1 MQIKKLN
8 SKAIVPS
15 KQIDNAGFDLA
26 VQLPER
32 TWTGYDE
39 KGNEVEHKAC
49 NYPLLP
55 NEFKTFKTGLA
66 IYLEDPKLVGLIAS
80 RSKLGTQK
88 GIVVTQGFGTLD
100 SNYQGELMISL
111 HNLSDEPFIIEDSM
125 LVAQL
130 IVCKMPL
137 VTHFTEVE
145 EFTEGTKRGSMGIN
159 CEDLRVI
166 VETAYNEG
174 DIE

>member
-8 SKAIVPS
+8 NRAIVPS
-15 KQIDNAGFDLA
+15 KQVGNAGFDLA
-26 VQLPER
+26 VQVPDTCETTLDAV
-32 TWTGYDE
+32 TG
-39 KGNEVEHKAC
+39 KNSVKLFPNEHK
-49 NYPLLP
+49 
-55 NEFKTFKTGLA
+55 TFGTGLA
-66 IYLEDPKLVGLIAS
+66 VYLENPQLVGLIAS

-111 HNLSDEPFIIEDSM
+111 HNLSDEPFIIEDGM

-130 IVCKMPL
+130 IVCKMPM

-145 EFTEGTKRGSMGIN
+145 EFTEGTERGVQGIN

-166 VETAYNEG
+166 IETAYEEG
-174 DIE
+174 EL